1 MLSTA
6 SQRQHFVVTTICE
19 PSRQSASESEE
30 EKENRRVCEVCCQ
43 SCVIYRVCCQT
54 PAAEPKCQVE
64 RDPYQFLCVERERK
78 KRENAKGDNF
88 LKALFYTSVAFQF
101 FPC

>member
-30 EKENRRVCEVCCQ
+30 EKRIGE
-43 SCVIYRVCCQT
+43 CVRCAVR
-54 PAAEPKCQVE
+54 AV
-64 RDPYQFLCVERERK
+64 
-78 KRENAKGDNF
+78 
-88 LKALFYTSVAFQF
+88 
-101 FPC
+101 